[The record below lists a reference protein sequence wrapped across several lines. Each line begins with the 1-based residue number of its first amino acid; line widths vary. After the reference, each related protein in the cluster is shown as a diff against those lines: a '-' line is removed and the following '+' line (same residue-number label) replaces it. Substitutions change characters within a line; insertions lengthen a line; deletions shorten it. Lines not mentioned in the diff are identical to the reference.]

1 MQTDLLITRK
11 DLARVSKNVARL
23 KRQVFR
29 LRRLVRQKDYRNDLF
44 VKSGEVC
51 KILRISASTLQT
63 MRKRGKIPYSR
74 LGGMLIYQYEDVKN
88 LLPGKKTIANE
99 RHSNKQFYTH

>member
-1 MQTDLLITRK
+1 MQNDLSITRK

-23 KRQVFR
+23 KRQVFQ
-29 LRRLVRQKDYRNDLF
+29 LRKLVRQKDYQNDLF
-44 VKSGEVC
+44 VKSREVC

-63 MRKRGKIPYSR
+63 MRKRGRIPYDR

-88 LLPGKKTIANE
+88 LLLRKKTGSNE
-99 RHSNKQFYTH
+99 RHSNQQFYSH